1 MKDEEAQAGI
11 PEDASISNPSRPFVR
26 LRGSLSSPEPLLARR
41 LRPRDDDDGGTS
53 PDGEPP
59 PPPPPVSTPD
69 LGIQISFCLPEDTTT
84 SLVTAVREALGS
96 NADVRT
102 ACINNSQRIGVWLRP
117 VVNNE
122 DNQAR
127 NRGLERLNI
136 IGSGEIL
143 AFFINSALIRR
154 QAFDGWNTEPKRR
167 NGDGDPDPNGPVH
180 LTAFSVSFERPNKV
194 VTRIDGFDERPW
206 PDVDFRLTTTDT
218 LSVASGQVRCDSERD
233 LDVDTSWLNFLTGLF
248 LLVLP
253 PLGIVF
259 LVQRIIVGSTDAP
272 EVDAGAG
279 GGVPAMIPQEILI
292 PAGKKVV
299 ASYTR
304 LEVFPGAIVAG
315 GFFDIV
321 DRTPEVTITGPT
333 LISVTEGAASV
344 TRNYTLHTDDLR
356 PPFHEV
362 LAPVLA
368 SNAAARITGP
378 GGPGS
383 PLPPTPRIVWSGD
396 GVALRPSAETTGF
409 RFNLA
414 GAQAG
419 QVVTRRV
426 AVLVVDVDGLSA
438 SAELIVR
445 IHVTPADADDDFPPI
460 CRIKPWLPQC
470 QEPMARAS
478 RPQREEQ
485 P

>member
-1 MKDEEAQAGI
+1 MNKDEEAAQTGI
-11 PEDASISNPSRPFVR
+11 PEEASITNPSQPFVR
-26 LRGSLSSPEPLLARR
+26 LRGSHSSQQEILAVALPLRR
-41 LRPRDDDDGGTS
+41 RDDDDGEPL
-53 PDGEPP
+53 PDDEPPPP

-69 LGIQISFCLPEDTTT
+69 LALQISFCLDDDMNTG
-84 SLVTAVREALGS
+84 LVSAVRQAIGS

-102 ACINNSQRIGVWLRP
+102 ACVNNSQRIGIWLRP
-117 VVNNE
+117 FVNDQ

-136 IGSGEIL
+136 IGTGETL

-154 QAFDGWNTEPKRR
+154 QAFDGWNAAPKRR

-180 LTAFSVSFERPNKV
+180 LTGFSVSFEGPNRV
-194 VTRIDGFDERPW
+194 VTRVEGFDERPW
-206 PDVDFRLTTTDT
+206 PDVDFLLTTTDT
-218 LSVASGQVRCDSERD
+218 LSLSGGQARCDSQRD

-248 LLVLP
+248 LIVLP

-259 LVQRIIVGSTDAP
+259 LVQRIIIASRDEPDVN
-272 EVDAGAG
+272 AGAG
-279 GGVPAMIPQEILI
+279 CGVPAMIPQEILI
-292 PAGKKVV
+292 PAGLKVV

-315 GFFDIV
+315 GFFDVIP
-321 DRTPEVTITGPT
+321 RSPEVTITGPSQ
-333 LISVTEGAASV
+333 ISVEEGTASL
-344 TRNYTLHTDDLR
+344 TQSYTLHTEDLR

-362 LAPVLA
+362 LSANV
-368 SNAAARITGP
+368 AARITGP
-378 GGPGS
+378 EI
-383 PLPPTPRIVWSGD
+383 PRPKIAWSGE
-396 GVALRPSAETTGF
+396 GVALSPSAETTGF

-419 QVVTRRV
+419 QVITRRV
-426 AVLVVDVDGLSA
+426 AVVVVDVDGLSD

-445 IHVTPADADDDFPPI
+445 IHVTPADVDDDFPPI
-460 CRIKPWLPQC
+460 CRVKPWLPQC
-470 QEPMARAS
+470 EEPLARATSS
-478 RPQREEQ
+478 RQREQ